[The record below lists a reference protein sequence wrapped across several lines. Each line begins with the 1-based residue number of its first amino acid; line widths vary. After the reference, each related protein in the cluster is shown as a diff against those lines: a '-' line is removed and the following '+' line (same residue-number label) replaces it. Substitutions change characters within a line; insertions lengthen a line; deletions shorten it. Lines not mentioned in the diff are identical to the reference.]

1 MEAKF
6 SFESLRLL
14 ESHFKLNTDFKP
26 RRRQPIEISTEI
38 NISHK
43 EQDKTVKVIVS
54 VSSVNK
60 KQPFVLDTAVMGT
73 FNFLKMPTKK
83 DLNKIVYV
91 NCAAIM
97 FPYVRE
103 IIADLTRRA
112 DIPPFHM
119 DPINFVAL
127 YEDRQAYL
135 HNKRKT
141 RPKLGLKKGPK
152 EKLE

>member
-26 RRRQPIEISTEI
+26 KRKQPIEISTEI

-43 EQDKTVKVIVS
+43 EHNKTVKVTIS
-54 VSSVNK
+54 VISVNK
-60 KQPFVLDTAVMGT
+60 KQPFILDTTVMGT
-73 FNFLKMPTKK
+73 FNFPKIPTKN
-83 DLNKIVYV
+83 DLDKIVHV

-103 IIADLTRRA
+103 IIADLTMRA
-112 DIPPFHM
+112 GIPPFHM

-127 YEDRQAYL
+127 YEDHQAHL
-135 HNKRKT
+135 RNKRKT
-141 RPKLGLKKGPK
+141 KT
-152 EKLE
+152 

>member
-26 RRRQPIEISTEI
+26 KRKQPIEISTEI

-43 EQDKTVKVIVS
+43 EQNKTVKVTIS
-54 VSSVNK
+54 VISVNK
-60 KQPFVLDTAVMGT
+60 KQPFILDTTVMGT
-73 FNFLKMPTKK
+73 FNFLKIPTKK
-83 DLNKIVYV
+83 DLDKIVHV
-91 NCAAIM
+91 NCAAII

-103 IIADLTRRA
+103 IIADLTMRA

-127 YEDRQAYL
+127 YEDRQGYL
-135 HNKRKT
+135 RSKRKT
-141 RPKLGLKKGPK
+141 KT
-152 EKLE
+152 

>member
-6 SFESLRLL
+6 SFGSLRLL
-14 ESHFKLNTDFKP
+14 ESHFKLNTDFEPK
-26 RRRQPIEISTEI
+26 RRQPIEISTEI

-43 EQDKTVKVIVS
+43 NRNRTVEVIIS
-54 VSSVNK
+54 VISINK
-60 KQPFVLDTAVMGT
+60 KQPFVLETTVMGI
-73 FNFLKMPTKK
+73 FNFPKMPPKK
-83 DLNKIVYV
+83 DLDKIIHV

-119 DPINFVAL
+119 DPINFIAL
-127 YEDRQAYL
+127 YEDQQANL
-135 HNKRKT
+135 RNKRETKT
-141 RPKLGLKKGPK
+141 
-152 EKLE
+152 